1 MKNKRNSNYI
11 LQNLDNEIPVCYWTM
26 YIDNFFGREKAEK
39 FYEYLINAHGIMR
52 KNDIRKIIN
61 HISLSVYSFSAKE
74 QIAFIGIYRSID
86 INSPVVK
93 NMKNGFEKIQELYR
107 NKNMQLSKKIKKL
120 GYSYTTIKG
129 YWKDKKEKDT
139 YQQNNIF
146 VVFSENEEQTKFK
159 NDMCKLAQYYNLNS
173 VLITDIIKD
182 NNPKTLIQSNLFGTN
197 TGNELE
203 NFQDTTTEVVEKY
216 FSDLCDTKF
225 LFDIPYK
232 NNKKILI
239 LEDDAIKEYYT
250 PKKQELVKKSF
261 VNSFNMGM
269 YKQALLNDFLN
280 ENYNI

>member
-1 MKNKRNSNYI
+1 M
-11 LQNLDNEIPVCYWTM
+11 
-26 YIDNFFGREKAEK
+26 
-39 FYEYLINAHGIMR
+39 
-52 KNDIRKIIN
+52 
-61 HISLSVYSFSAKE
+61 SVYSFSAKE

-182 NNPKTLIQSNLFGTN
+182 NNPKTLIQSNLLDTN

-216 FSDLCDTKF
+216 FSDLCNTKF

>member
-1 MKNKRNSNYI
+1 
-11 LQNLDNEIPVCYWTM
+11 
-26 YIDNFFGREKAEK
+26 
-39 FYEYLINAHGIMR
+39 
-52 KNDIRKIIN
+52 
-61 HISLSVYSFSAKE
+61 
-74 QIAFIGIYRSID
+74 
-86 INSPVVK
+86 
-93 NMKNGFEKIQELYR
+93 
-107 NKNMQLSKKIKKL
+107 
-120 GYSYTTIKG
+120 
-129 YWKDKKEKDT
+129 
-139 YQQNNIF
+139 
-146 VVFSENEEQTKFK
+146 
-159 NDMCKLAQYYNLNS
+159 MCKLAQYYNLNS

-203 NFQDTTTEVVEKY
+203 TFQDTTTEVVEKY

-239 LEDDAIKEYYT
+239 LEEDAIKEYYT

>member
-1 MKNKRNSNYI
+1 
-11 LQNLDNEIPVCYWTM
+11 
-26 YIDNFFGREKAEK
+26 
-39 FYEYLINAHGIMR
+39 
-52 KNDIRKIIN
+52 
-61 HISLSVYSFSAKE
+61 
-74 QIAFIGIYRSID
+74 
-86 INSPVVK
+86 
-93 NMKNGFEKIQELYR
+93 
-107 NKNMQLSKKIKKL
+107 
-120 GYSYTTIKG
+120 
-129 YWKDKKEKDT
+129 
-139 YQQNNIF
+139 
-146 VVFSENEEQTKFK
+146 
-159 NDMCKLAQYYNLNS
+159 MCKLAQYYNLNS

-203 NFQDTTTEVVEKY
+203 TFQDTTTEVVEKY

-239 LEDDAIKEYYT
+239 LEEDAIKEYYT

-280 ENYNI
+280 ENYNIQFYSIKKYCSYF

>member
-1 MKNKRNSNYI
+1 
-11 LQNLDNEIPVCYWTM
+11 
-26 YIDNFFGREKAEK
+26 
-39 FYEYLINAHGIMR
+39 
-52 KNDIRKIIN
+52 
-61 HISLSVYSFSAKE
+61 
-74 QIAFIGIYRSID
+74 
-86 INSPVVK
+86 
-93 NMKNGFEKIQELYR
+93 
-107 NKNMQLSKKIKKL
+107 
-120 GYSYTTIKG
+120 
-129 YWKDKKEKDT
+129 
-139 YQQNNIF
+139 
-146 VVFSENEEQTKFK
+146 
-159 NDMCKLAQYYNLNS
+159 MCKLAQYYNLNS